1 MISAA
6 RLSGVLGIALLVT
19 CSTAVA
25 RAEAVS
31 QLQPYQIVRS
41 LEIVQDRI
49 ATGDHAIMPMQRKL
63 LEIIDARLRA
73 SRANEF
79 EDPRNLRALLVY
91 AMTGGNP
98 ATVGA
103 VLSRLDLDG
112 GNGEIGAGVL
122 SYLNGQTDKARTA
135 LAPIDPMSLPADLG
149 AFVALVKGSVS
160 ATDDPQGAL
169 KLFDQAR
176 ALAPGTLVEEGSLRR
191 SIALAAT
198 LGDADRFVLASTQYA
213 ASYLRSPYASQFAD
227 AFVSGVVALHDSLST
242 DTIDDITGM
251 MDAEQARVIYLRIA
265 RRAGIDGFEELS
277 AFASAKAEGSGQNE
291 DPRALLY
298 SSLAS
303 VSSGTSD
310 EIGAKLEKI
319 DRSKLSREDR
329 ELFDAVAAVASNLTA
344 NPPALVPE
352 GVPPSEPQFDSD
364 EADQPQVIE
373 DNTALPADTVAV
385 PPPGQPSP
393 QADAAPPPDPAD
405 EVVADTRKKINDID
419 ELLRGVQ

>member
-6 RLSGVLGIALLVT
+6 RLGGVLGMALLAT
-19 CSTAVA
+19 YSTAVA
-25 RAEAVS
+25 RAETVS

-41 LEIVQDRI
+41 LEVVQDRI

-63 LEIIDARLRA
+63 LEIIDARLRT
-73 SRANEF
+73 SRADDF

-98 ATVGA
+98 ATVSH

-112 GNGEIGAGVL
+112 GNGEIGAGIL
-122 SYLNGQTDKARTA
+122 NYLNGQTDEARTA

-149 AFVALVKGSVS
+149 SFVALVKGSVS

-176 ALAPGTLVEEGSLRR
+176 ALAPGALVEEGSLRR

-227 AFVSGVVALHDSLST
+227 AFVAGVVTLHDSLST
-242 DTIDDITGM
+242 DSIGGITGM

-265 RRAGIDGFEELS
+265 RRAGIDGLNELS

-319 DRSKLSREDR
+319 DRSKLSRDDR
-329 ELFDAVAAVASNLTA
+329 ELFDAVAAVSSNLTA
-344 NPPALVPE
+344 NPPALTPE
-352 GVPPSEPQFDSD
+352 RVSSTEAQLEPN

-373 DNTALPADTVAV
+373 DGTSQARNAEAALPNE
-385 PPPGQPSP
+385 PIP
-393 QADAAPPPDPAD
+393 QAETAPAPDPAA
-405 EVVADTRKKINDID
+405 EVVADTRKKLNHID